1 MGPCHDV
8 VGKMIKSTYFVVLF
22 GFKQCA
28 VWQNTNTILNLYAM
42 EHVYFIGCLPVV
54 FPCSFGYHKYY
65 FVLTGHVFQID
76 NGTHLDSHKPN
87 GLILS
92 EELT

>member
-1 MGPCHDV
+1 MCSLAKHKYYTQSVFYGTCIFL
-8 VGKMIKSTYFVVLF
+8 GY
-22 GFKQCA
+22 
-28 VWQNTNTILNLYAM
+28 
-42 EHVYFIGCLPVV
+42 LPVV
-54 FPCSFGYHKYY
+54 LPCSFGYHKYY